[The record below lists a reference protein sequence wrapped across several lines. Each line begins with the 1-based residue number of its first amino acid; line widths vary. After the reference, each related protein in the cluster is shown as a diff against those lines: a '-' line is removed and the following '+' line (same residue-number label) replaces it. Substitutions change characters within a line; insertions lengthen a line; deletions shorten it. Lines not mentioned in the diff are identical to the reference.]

1 MSSEDGER
9 TGENAVGAS
18 LSEAVDELVSGRP
31 SRDPETVRTVL
42 GHVTDDDVVTE
53 EAVDDALTDTSMA
66 LSTAETRTELA
77 SMALSDARETADPV
91 SDLATVESRLDG
103 FEARVTRL
111 ETRISDV
118 GSDLQAA
125 IERRGGSDDLYDFVT
140 ELRRVTSDA
149 NAIQRTADSVQT
161 DLDAFD
167 RWVTNADVRAAELD
181 ADADALEQ
189 SLDELA
195 ETADELERADRNDAG
210 ASSFGTDHAVDID
223 AAWADAV
230 LRHRV
235 VGLLLADARA
245 ELSDLRRWADRNG
258 LGELGVPDPT
268 FDARADELDARFDE
282 LGGRRKAVGERLD
295 GPARPTQADRFERLF
310 DLDAAFTEFE
320 PPVPWDEVRTELERH
335 RSEIDGLA

>member
-42 GHVTDDDVVTE
+42 GHVADDDVVTE

-91 SDLATVESRLDG
+91 SDLETVDARLDR

-118 GSDLQAA
+118 GSDLQTAV
-125 IERRGGSDDLYDFVT
+125 ERRGGPDDLYDFVT
-140 ELRRVTSDA
+140 ELRRITSDA
-149 NAIQRTADSVQT
+149 NAIQRAADSAQT
-161 DLDAFD
+161 DLDAFE
-167 RWVTNADVRAAELD
+167 RWATNADVRAEELD
-181 ADADALEQ
+181 ADADALER

-195 ETADELERADRNDAG
+195 ETAEELESADRNGEEA
-210 ASSFGTDHAVDID
+210 ASFGTDDAVDID
-223 AAWADAV
+223 AAWADAM

-245 ELSDLRRWADRNG
+245 ELSDLRRWANRDG
-258 LGELGVPDPT
+258 LGELDVPDRT
-268 FDARADELDARFDE
+268 FGERADELEARLDE
-282 LGGRRKAVGERLD
+282 LGGRREAVGDRLD
-295 GPARPTQADRFERLF
+295 GPARPARADRFERLLDF
-310 DLDAAFTEFE
+310 DAAFTEFE